1 VIYFP
6 FQRRYDLGRELLK
19 WIAIITMT
27 IDHIGLIL
35 YPEYKVLRYIGR
47 LAFPLFAYLLILGME
62 STRNVMNYFLRLF
75 SFALISQVPFY
86 LALGKL
92 PWEFLNIFFSL
103 SLGVIFVYFLDEG
116 KYLSFLPLLASYLL
130 PVDHGIYGIAVIF
143 CLYILRK
150 NEKIG
155 SIVFLLIA
163 ILGSFDNQWN
173 LTYGYFGLLAL
184 PIILLHN
191 DERFPFNEIGEKIGY
206 SIWRKYFFY
215 FYYPLHLLIIYY
227 IKIKL

>member
-1 VIYFP
+1 MYFP

-19 WIAIITMT
+19 WIAIVTMT
-27 IDHIGLIL
+27 VDHIGLIL
-35 YPEYKVLRYIGR
+35 YPEYIVFRYIGR

-62 STRNVMNYFLRLF
+62 STRNVLNYFLRLF

-92 PWEFLNIFFSL
+92 PLEFLNIFFSL

-116 KYLSFLPLLASYLL
+116 IYLSFLPLLASYLL

-143 CLYILRK
+143 CLYAVRK

-155 SIVFLLIA
+155 SILFLLIV
-163 ILGSFDNQWN
+163 ILASFDRQWN
-173 LTYGYFGLLAL
+173 PTYSYFSLLAL

-191 DERFPFNEIGEKIGY
+191 DDRFPFNKIGEKMGH

-227 IKIKL
+227 MKIKL